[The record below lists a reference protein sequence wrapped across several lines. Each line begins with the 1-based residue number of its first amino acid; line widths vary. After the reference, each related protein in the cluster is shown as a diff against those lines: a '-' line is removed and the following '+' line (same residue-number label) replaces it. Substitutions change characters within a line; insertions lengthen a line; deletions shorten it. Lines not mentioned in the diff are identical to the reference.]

1 MLFFYSLSNPCI
13 WAFICLW
20 LNWVTRMLK
29 GYFRLP
35 LSLGSVLSKA
45 ISCFRS
51 LRSCLR
57 CYLIIKIIQD
67 QNKSLEK
74 KNSYR
79 SEVQTLQNHIFVYS
93 DPCGEF
99 PSKTLSCVALL
110 DIVLHAVPAPQS
122 YILWMS
128 CVQDTAPS
136 NFKQLERLSL
146 CCPHLIPT
154 TKEKTNLEMKTRIK
168 GDKSSFS

>member
-1 MLFFYSLSNPCI
+1 
-13 WAFICLW
+13 
-20 LNWVTRMLK
+20 MLK
-29 GYFRLP
+29 GYWSLP

-51 LRSCLR
+51 LLSCLL
-57 CYLIIKIIQD
+57 CYPIIKIIQD
-67 QNKSLEK
+67 QNKSLGGKK
-74 KNSYR
+74 KNSHR

-99 PSKTLSCVALL
+99 SSKTLSCVALL

-154 TKEKTNLEMKTRIK
+154 TKQKNKLGNENTNKRR
-168 GDKSSFS
+168 